1 MLRKFVSATV
11 SAALLFA
18 SAAPAM
24 AQEYRFTGFDSPR
37 GVSAT
42 VNLRVPLDQNR
53 ERTRRTS
60 YGVNAAWGRTMP
72 LATMDNAT
80 TTRAVNLAEIR
91 FSGDELRRAQLLGF
105 DVRDPTAAQRRLN
118 LDGEGNTLWI
128 VVGLVA
134 AGVAICLLADC
145 FEDDDESSSN

>member
-24 AQEYRFTGFDSPR
+24 AQEYRFAGFDSPR

-53 ERTRRTS
+53 ERTRRAS
-60 YGVNAAWGRTMP
+60 YGINAAWGRTMP
-72 LATMDNAT
+72 LATMDNST

-91 FSGDELRRAQLLGF
+91 FSGDELRRAQVLGF
-105 DVRDPTAAQRRLN
+105 DVRDPTAVQRRMN
-118 LDGEGNTLWI
+118 LTGGDNTLWI

-134 AGVAICLLADC
+134 AGVAVCLLADC
-145 FEDDDESSSN
+145 FEDDDSSSD